1 MTKFIKLTKFIGNRK
16 IILRVQDVRTVTET
30 EKGSDVNC
38 GKIVYAVK
46 ETVDEIGSML

>member
-1 MTKFIKLTKFIGNRK
+1 MTKFIKLTK

-38 GKIVYAVK
+38 GKIVY
-46 ETVDEIGSML
+46 EIGSML